1 MELEQVKAAW
11 QREKA
16 AYPYETD
23 PAKILADTRQQAMK
37 RDQEFARKQRTQI
50 ICSLISLGV
59 MARWYNPHNPPL
71 ANVGLIVML
80 FCFALMLAGSI
91 ILKFRL
97 RVSHPE
103 LPRKE
108 YLMEQRRKISAR
120 IALLRNLMTWFFIP
134 AMLGFLFWQVA
145 LSHSIQMKIVLI
157 ILAALAC
164 VGGFL
169 CYRWQIRRGL
179 LPMLEEIDRELDE

>member
-50 ICSLISLGV
+50 ICSLICLGL
-59 MARWYNPHNPPL
+59 MARCYSPHNPLL

-80 FCFALMLAGSI
+80 LGSALMLAGSI
-91 ILKFRL
+91 ILKYRL

-108 YLMEQRRKISAR
+108 FLAEQRRKISAR
-120 IALLRNLMTWFFIP
+120 IALLQNNMTWFLIP
-134 AMLGFLFWQVA
+134 AMLGFLLWQVT

-164 VGGFL
+164 VGAFWCG
-169 CYRWQIRRGL
+169 RWQIRREL
-179 LPMLEEIDRELDE
+179 RPMLEEIDRELDE